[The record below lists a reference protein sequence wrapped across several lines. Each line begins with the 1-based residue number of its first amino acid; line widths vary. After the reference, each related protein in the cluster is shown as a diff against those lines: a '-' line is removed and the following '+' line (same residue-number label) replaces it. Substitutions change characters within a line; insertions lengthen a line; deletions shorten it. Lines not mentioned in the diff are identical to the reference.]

1 MSKLFR
7 YSLFLFILVGLPFM
21 ALPVLPN
28 ALALPTP
35 AAISAVFTVAYLGIL
50 VAVVRRTRLWP
61 YQGWAPALL
70 AVLWGAGT
78 SYALVSVSA
87 PSIIDLAAHTGAT
100 TTAASWGGAYP
111 EEIAKATGVVF
122 ILLAFRQLNRPWHG
136 FVIGMLVG
144 LGFESFENLLYGIVM
159 SPIHPSSDIMGV
171 LQIWGARVFLGP
183 FLHIAFTGLAGWGIG
198 WALFA
203 VGRGLAWRLAHALGW
218 FAVAFACHFGW
229 NILGDNLVLLIG
241 SKIVTGIVLY
251 ASFIYVWVAAFKAA
265 KPQNELYTAVS
276 QLPSNQPSN
285 KQPAH

>member
-1 MSKLFR
+1 MIMSKLFR
-7 YSLFLFILVGLPFM
+7 YSLFLFILLGLPFM
-21 ALPVLPN
+21 VLPVLTH
-28 ALALPTP
+28 ALALPVP
-35 AAISAVFTVAYLGIL
+35 AVISTVFTVLYLGIL
-50 VAVVRRTRLWP
+50 IAVVRKTRLWP

-122 ILLAFRQLNRPWHG
+122 ILLAFKQLNRPWHG

-171 LQIWGARVFLGP
+171 LQIWAARVFLGP

-203 VGRGLAWRLAHALGW
+203 ADRSLGWRLTHALGW

-229 NILGDNLVLLIG
+229 NILGDDLVLLIG

-251 ASFIYVWVAAFKAA
+251 VSFIYVWVAAYKAA
-265 KPQNELYTAVS
+265 KPHNELYTAVS
-276 QLPSNQPSN
+276 QLPN
-285 KQPAH
+285 KQPTH